1 MLQAVLD
8 GASEPTSNTAGVL
21 RHNPSGMD
29 FSIQLFATN
38 QCVYPADQIR
48 SAGADI
54 ISVIVLSTYVS
65 IFLQVRNSACRG
77 GHLWLVSR
85 GKSGNVV
92 LETLLITPKED
103 MEAVH
108 GAPCLISQLLI
119 EQNVGC
125 RQPHGDYDV

>member
-1 MLQAVLD
+1 MVTVEQSFPKALIGYYIEKRGGGLLQAVLD

-29 FSIQLFATN
+29 FSIQLLATN

-77 GHLWLVSR
+77 GHLWLALARV
-85 GKSGNVV
+85 
-92 LETLLITPKED
+92 
-103 MEAVH
+103 
-108 GAPCLISQLLI
+108 
-119 EQNVGC
+119 
-125 RQPHGDYDV
+125 